1 MSLWVKIAGGVVLLA
16 AAAAVG
22 IFVFGIGTGRSPQLT
37 SLVKSGEGANR
48 ASPGSEAGQSRAG
61 SAAQDWQVNCKGD
74 GGALRCLATQSVRR
88 EKTGQLLVSAEVRN
102 SRSGKQPLLRLKLP
116 LNVDLE
122 KGVRLR
128 IGGEPAKALKIQT
141 CLQSGCTAATRIT
154 EAELAAMLK
163 GEKLAVSMKGRYDK
177 TPVTLQISGGGF
189 DKAYA
194 KLN

>member
-1 MSLWVKIAGGVVLLA
+1 MSLWLKIAGGVVLLA

-22 IFVFGIGTGRSPQLT
+22 VFVFGIGNWRSPQLT
-37 SLVKSGEGANR
+37 SLVKSGEEANR
-48 ASPGSEAGQSRAG
+48 ARPGSEAGRLRSG
-61 SAAQDWQVNCKGD
+61 SAKLDWQVNCKDD
-74 GGALRCLATQSVRR
+74 GGELRCLATQSVLG
-88 EKTGQLLVSAEVRN
+88 EKTRRVVLSAAVRT
-102 SRSGKQPLLRLKLP
+102 SRSNKQPILLLLLP

-128 IGGEPAKALKIQT
+128 IGGEPVKALKIQT
-141 CLQSGCTAATRIT
+141 CIRSGCTAASRIT

-163 GEKLAVSMKGRYDK
+163 GEKLTVSMKGRYDK

>member
-1 MSLWVKIAGGVVLLA
+1 MSLWLKIAGGVFLLA
-16 AAAAVG
+16 AVAAVG

-37 SLVKSGEGANR
+37 SLVKSGEETNR
-48 ASPGSEAGQSRAG
+48 ASSGSQSRTG
-61 SAAQDWQVNCKGD
+61 SAKQDWQVNCKGEGD
-74 GGALRCLATQSVRR
+74 ALRCLASQSVRR
-88 EKTGQLLVSAEVRN
+88 EKTGELLVSAEIRT
-102 SRSGKQPLLRLKLP
+102 SRSGKQPVLLLKLP